1 MSENIIE
8 NKINKLFADI
18 DKIIKRGVKLKYENY
33 TFLED
38 ENAYRVN
45 VILNKNGNSKNKIKY
60 MTKLEITK
68 YILWDNDNLIFNVEF
83 PVNDEIDLMKLKEH
97 DSAESVWDF
106 YYCRYGEML
115 KDKKLTINGKE
126 IDVHGEV
133 DFNFGYQKVEDF
145 KMIVDR
151 DTKASAEMKNLANE
165 LLNLCSYFNYSLL
178 NMSIMPSVGNM
189 QGTKESIGCDRSDVF
204 VWALNL
210 YYNENIDLVVN
221 SKTTAQNMQELI
233 ENLEA
238 VKRLKSFS
246 NSYINYLY
254 DITDEKLINS
264 LIQSGKKKIDSTVRV
279 IEYIV
284 LAYNVWRTRNNVF
297 IHNQCKNKYYE
308 LDGEDVYFAFM
319 EYFSELEC
327 LGYNLIINS

>member
-165 LLNLCSYFNYSLL
+165 
-178 NMSIMPSVGNM
+178 P
-189 QGTKESIGCDRSDVF
+189 
-204 VWALNL
+204 A
-210 YYNENIDLVVN
+210 
-221 SKTTAQNMQELI
+221 
-233 ENLEA
+233 
-238 VKRLKSFS
+238 
-246 NSYINYLY
+246 YL
-254 DITDEKLINS
+254 
-264 LIQSGKKKIDSTVRV
+264 
-279 IEYIV
+279 
-284 LAYNVWRTRNNVF
+284 
-297 IHNQCKNKYYE
+297 
-308 LDGEDVYFAFM
+308 
-319 EYFSELEC
+319 
-327 LGYNLIINS
+327 